1 MSRASLFFDRWDVA
15 MLCVATLHILMSPY
29 TKVEESFNLQAMHD
43 ILYHRFDLS
52 SYDHL
57 EFSGVVPR
65 SFWGAVA
72 VASFSSPWVY
82 LAHLSQLPKITA
94 LYVVRIA
101 LAAASVAS
109 LARFRLALT
118 EVLGSL
124 TSRLFA
130 LLYCLQF
137 HPLFYAGRPLPNVF
151 AVTLTTW
158 AMAKF
163 LLLLNRSNNGCDPR
177 PPAPVEVLAPLA
189 VAMIVLRC
197 DVILL
202 IAPVALFLLAARKI
216 TLLEG
221 VVIGVTVGALALT
234 ATVLLDS
241 MFWRRYLW
249 PEGEVLLFNTV
260 ENRSSEYGTS
270 PFHWYFTS
278 ALPRSLLVAYP
289 LALAGGILERRVRG
303 LLIVA
308 IAFIVLY
315 SQLPHKE
322 LRFIFPA
329 VPLLNACAAAAL
341 GRIFQNAAKS
351 AIWRWLGRGCCAA
364 LVASLLATGVLATV
378 SSANYP
384 GGHALGRLHSLH
396 LQGAAAAAAGHL
408 PREAIPEVLEVHI
421 DNLPAMTGVSRFG
434 ELPFPWKYSK
444 QEGLAQEDLQ
454 LHNFTYLLSEARE
467 VPGYTC
473 ISAVNGFQRLQIERG
488 APFIKVATTPQVFVQ
503 AVNHLRGLNHYYEQE
518 FGYAC

>member
-1 MSRASLFFDRWDVA
+1 MS
-15 MLCVATLHILMSPY
+15 
-29 TKVEESFNLQAMHD
+29 K
-43 ILYHRFDLS
+43 
-52 SYDHL
+52 
-57 EFSGVVPR
+57 
-65 SFWGAVA
+65 
-72 VASFSSPWVY
+72 
-82 LAHLSQLPKITA
+82 
-94 LYVVRIA
+94 
-101 LAAASVAS
+101 
-109 LARFRLALT
+109 
-118 EVLGSL
+118 
-124 TSRLFA
+124 
-130 LLYCLQF
+130 
-137 HPLFYAGRPLPNVF
+137 
-151 AVTLTTW
+151 TTW

-189 VAMIVLRC
+189 VAMIVLR
-197 DVILL
+197 
-202 IAPVALFLLAARKI
+202 KI

-249 PEGEVLLFNTV
+249 PALVGPRVL
-260 ENRSSEYGTS
+260 RSSRGVS
-270 PFHWYFTS
+270 PGHGRACHCLEPVS
-278 ALPRSLLVAYP
+278 MKVIGHSVALCDAQSS
-289 LALAGGILERRVRG
+289 G
-303 LLIVA
+303 
-308 IAFIVLY
+308 
-315 SQLPHKE
+315 K
-322 LRFIFPA
+322 
-329 VPLLNACAAAAL
+329 
-341 GRIFQNAAKS
+341 GR
-351 AIWRWLGRGCCAA
+351 
-364 LVASLLATGVLATV
+364 
-378 SSANYP
+378 SANYP

-454 LHNFTYLLSEARE
+454 LHNFTYLLRAISEDAEVHETSLRRSSSGDCEKRSQFSGKLFGLTGVKGALCSEARE